1 MDIKT
6 AREVAARIW
15 RDPEMGSVEMDV
27 NLAEAIAWLLVGLK
41 KVREPTTSVRSGS
54 VLGHIL
60 SMRGIADE

>member
-1 MDIKT
+1 
-6 AREVAARIW
+6 
-15 RDPEMGSVEMDV
+15 MGSVEMDV